1 MTDLVYSTEIIDHND
16 LMFLK
21 DFALIFLQNSTYCSK
36 FQDLLL
42 CITLCQ
48 GAANHYAVCNGY
60 AKRYFDSTRI
70 GVKDFDIWFFFGK
83 AEGRIFNPRWIGKK
97 DLGYTKFGRNPD
109 DVGFKGRRIDFIGRS
124 ISFGK
129 MDAEGS
135 IKRWLQS
142 GGGASPKCLSQKA
155 VVGLYPNE
163 VLGKVIWVNPDLM

>member
-1 MTDLVYSTEIIDHND
+1 MTDLVYSTEVIDHND

-21 DFALIFLQNSTYCSK
+21 DFALIFLRNWAYCAK

-83 AEGRIFNPRWIGKK
+83 EQGRIFNPRWIGKK

-109 DVGFKGRRIDFIGRS
+109 DVGFTGRRIDFIGRS
-124 ISFGK
+124 ITFGK
-129 MDAEGS
+129 MDIEGS

-142 GGGASPKCLSQKA
+142 GGGASPKYLSQKA
-155 VVGLYPNE
+155 VVGLYPDE
-163 VLGKVIWVNPDLM
+163 VLGKVIWVNPDLT